1 MIRKEYG
8 SMADVTFPQRHT
20 PLAGI
25 SPGIAALSVTPPQ
38 RRLTLHLRET
48 DRACINGALG
58 FALPPALRAAV
69 QGQRAALW
77 MGPEETL
84 ILSTEIND
92 LAPALEAALQDVP
105 HALVD
110 VSHRQTGLLIEGE
123 RAVDALNTGCPLDLS
138 EAAFPVG
145 MCTRTLYH
153 KAEIVLWRLS
163 STQFHVEVW
172 RSFAPYVWELL
183 DEARREAA

>member
-1 MIRKEYG
+1 
-8 SMADVTFPQRHT
+8 MADVTFPPRLA
-20 PLAGI
+20 PLTGI
-25 SPGIAALSVTPPQ
+25 STGIASMSVTAPR
-38 RRLTLHLRET
+38 RRLTLHLREGA
-48 DRACINGALG
+48 RANADGALG
-58 FALPPALRAAV
+58 FSLPQALRATV
-69 QGQRAALW
+69 QGERAALW

-84 ILSTEIND
+84 ILSDEADD
-92 LAPALEAALQDVP
+92 LAPALEAALKDVP

-110 VSHRQTGLLIEGE
+110 VSHRQIGLLIEGE
-123 RAVDALNTGCPLDLS
+123 RAADALNTGCPLDLS

-145 MCTRTLYH
+145 MCTRTIYH